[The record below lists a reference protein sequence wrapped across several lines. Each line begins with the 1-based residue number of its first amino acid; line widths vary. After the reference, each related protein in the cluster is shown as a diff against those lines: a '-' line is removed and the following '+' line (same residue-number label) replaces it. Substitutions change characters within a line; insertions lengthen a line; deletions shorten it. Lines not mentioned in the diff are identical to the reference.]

1 MDTAPARSP
10 ATLPTRRQ
18 VNRVMA
24 IYVCYQFLSNFG
36 LGVFTLLFNLYL
48 RKLGLREDFIGLFNA
63 LSTLT
68 WAAGALIV
76 GPLSRRVGARA
87 ILISGV
93 YFFTVVGAL
102 QVVMTAPVALL
113 GIAFALGFANAAMM
127 VPSTPYIFT
136 LIPPERRTQAQA
148 FVFSAIALSTAAGAF
163 MGGTLPGWLGGD
175 TLRNFRI
182 TMAISIALTLFS
194 IVPLAI
200 LRTAREQPDAPNRGA
215 PTPFSHVERKQCRQD
230 NLAFALVG
238 GFMAIG
244 TGMLIPFYNVYLT
257 SLGASPEA
265 VGTLFSVSALIG
277 GIISLGAPLIARRLP
292 PLPAVAALRSIS
304 VPMALVIGMGFSGL
318 PFASALYAI
327 RTIGTSLSWP
337 IESSTIGNVIDPR
350 NRVSL
355 FGMRSAAW
363 NGGLAFSSWAGGALI
378 VHFGY
383 RPVHLL
389 YVLAYAAAMALFL
402 LYWPR
407 RVRRAHEERAARAES
422 SALQPV

>member
-1 MDTAPARSP
+1 MEPTRSI
-10 ATLPTRRQ
+10 ALPTRRQ
-18 VNRVMA
+18 INRVMA

-36 LGVFTLLFNLYL
+36 LGVFTLLFNIYL

-68 WAAGALIV
+68 WAVGALIV

-87 ILISGV
+87 ILIGGV
-93 YFFTVVGAL
+93 YLFAVVGAL
-102 QVVMTAPVALL
+102 QVITTAPLTLL

-127 VPSTPYIFT
+127 VPSTPYVFT

-163 MGGTLPGWLGGD
+163 MGGVLPGLLGGD
-175 TLRNFRI
+175 TLRNFRV
-182 TMAISIALTLFS
+182 TMGISIALTSCSL
-194 IVPLAI
+194 IPLYS
-200 LRTAREQPDAPNRGA
+200 LRSAREQPDAPNRGA
-215 PTPFSHVERKQCRQD
+215 GTRLSLVDRRQCRRD
-230 NLAFALVG
+230 NAAFALVG
-238 GFMAIG
+238 GFMALG
-244 TGMLIPFYNVYLT
+244 TGLLIPFYNVYLS

-265 VGTLFSVSALIG
+265 VGTLFSVSSLIG
-277 GIISLGAPLIARRLP
+277 GVASLGAPLIARRLP
-292 PLPAVAALRSIS
+292 PLPAVAVLRSVS
-304 VPMALVIGMGFSGL
+304 VPMALVVGLGFSGL

-363 NGGLAFSSWAGGALI
+363 NGGLAFSSWAGGAII

-389 YVLAYAAAMALFL
+389 YVLAYGAAMALFL
-402 LYWPR
+402 VYWPR
-407 RVRRAHEERAARAES
+407 RVRQAHAERQRLAES
-422 SALQPV
+422 GSLRPA

>member
-1 MDTAPARSP
+1 MVAARPAGGIS
-10 ATLPTRRQ
+10 ARRQ
-18 VNRVMA
+18 VNRVMG
-24 IYVCYQFLSNFG
+24 IYGCYQFLSNFG

-63 LSTLT
+63 FSTLS
-68 WAAGALIV
+68 WAVGALVV
-76 GPLSRRVGARA
+76 GPLSRRTGARA
-87 ILISGV
+87 ILMSGV
-93 YFFTVVGAL
+93 FLFAGVAML
-102 QVVMTAPVALL
+102 QVVVTTPFALL
-113 GIAFALGFANAAMM
+113 GIAFCLGLSSAAMT
-127 VPSTPYIFT
+127 VPSTPYVFT

-148 FVFSAIALSTAAGAF
+148 LVFSAIALSTAAGAF
-163 MGGTLPGWLGGD
+163 MGGVLPGLLGGD
-175 TLRNFRI
+175 TVRNFRI
-182 TMAISIALTLFS
+182 TMAISVALTLCAAA
-194 IVPLAI
+194 PLSI
-200 LRTAREQPDAPNRGA
+200 LRGAGEQSDAPNRGA
-215 PTPFSHVERKQCRQD
+215 LTPFTRVEKKQCRRD

-257 SLGASPEA
+257 SLGASPGA
-265 VGTLFSVSALIG
+265 VGTLFSVSSLVGAV
-277 GIISLGAPLIARRLP
+277 ISLGAPLIARRLP

-304 VPMALVIGMGFSGL
+304 VPLALVIGFGFSGL
-318 PFASALYAI
+318 PFAGALYAI

-363 NGGLAFSSWAGGALI
+363 NGGLAFSSWVGGALI

-383 RPVHLL
+383 GPVHLL

-402 LYWPR
+402 IYWPS
-407 RVRRAHEERAARAES
+407 RVRRAQDERQAHAEV
-422 SALQPV
+422 ATLQPT

>member
-1 MDTAPARSP
+1 MEPTRS
-10 ATLPTRRQ
+10 AALPTRRH
-18 VNRVMA
+18 VNRVMM

-68 WAAGALIV
+68 WAAGALVV
-76 GPLSRRVGARA
+76 GPLSRRIGARA
-87 ILISGV
+87 ILIGGV
-93 YFFTVVGAL
+93 YLFTVVGAL
-102 QVVMTAPVALL
+102 QVVTTAPFALL

-127 VPSTPYIFT
+127 VPSTPYVFT

-163 MGGTLPGWLGGD
+163 MGGELPALLGGD

-182 TMAISIALTLFS
+182 TMAVSIALTLCS
-194 IVPLAI
+194 VVPLAI

-215 PTPFSHVERKQCRQD
+215 RTPFSHVERKQSRRD
-230 NLAFALVG
+230 NTAFALVG
-238 GFMAIG
+238 GFMALG
-244 TGMLIPFYNVYLT
+244 TGMLIPFYNVYLS
-257 SLGASPEA
+257 SLGASPGA
-265 VGTLFSVSALIG
+265 VGTLFSVSSLIG
-277 GIISLGAPLIARRLP
+277 GVASLGAPLIARRLP
-292 PLPAVAALRSIS
+292 PRPAVAVLRSIS
-304 VPMALVIGMGFSGL
+304 VPMALVVGLGFSGL

-363 NGGLAFSSWAGGALI
+363 NGGLAFSSWVGGAII

-389 YVLAYAAAMALFL
+389 YVLAYVAAMAVFL
-402 LYWPR
+402 IYWPR
-407 RVRRAHEERAARAES
+407 RVRQAHEERQALAES
-422 SALQPV
+422 GAVQPA

>member
-1 MDTAPARSP
+1 MV
-10 ATLPTRRQ
+10 ATRTVAPTRRQ
-18 VNRVMA
+18 VNRVMG

-76 GPLSRRVGARA
+76 GPLSRRIGARA
-87 ILISGV
+87 ILMSGV
-93 YFFTVVGAL
+93 YLFTIVGAL
-102 QVVMTAPVALL
+102 QVMTTAPLALL
-113 GIAFALGFANAAMM
+113 GVAFALGFANAAMM
-127 VPSTPYIFT
+127 VPSTPYVFT

-163 MGGTLPGWLGGD
+163 MGGALPALLGGD
-175 TLRNFRI
+175 SIRNFRI
-182 TMAISIALTLFS
+182 TMAVSIALTLCS
-194 IVPLAI
+194 IVPLTI

-215 PTPFSHVERKQCRQD
+215 RTPFSHVERKQCRRD
-230 NLAFALVG
+230 NTAFALVG
-238 GFMAIG
+238 GFMALG
-244 TGMLIPFYNVYLT
+244 TGMLIPFYNVYLS
-257 SLGASPEA
+257 SLGASPGA
-265 VGTLFSVSALIG
+265 VGTLFSISSLVG
-277 GIISLGAPLIARRLP
+277 GVASLSAPLIARRLP
-292 PLPAVAALRSIS
+292 PLPAVAVLRSIS
-304 VPMALVIGMGFSGL
+304 VPMALVIGLGFSGL
-318 PFASALYAI
+318 PFAGALYAV

-363 NGGLAFSSWAGGALI
+363 NGGLAFSSWVGGVII

-389 YVLAYAAAMALFL
+389 YVLAYAAAMTIFL
-402 LYWPR
+402 IYWPR
-407 RVRRAHEERAARAES
+407 RVRRAHEEQQARAES
-422 SALQPV
+422 SALRPA

>member
-1 MDTAPARSP
+1 
-10 ATLPTRRQ
+10 
-18 VNRVMA
+18 MA

-68 WAAGALIV
+68 WAAGALVV
-76 GPLSRRVGARA
+76 GPLSRRIGARA
-87 ILISGV
+87 ILIGGV
-93 YFFTVVGAL
+93 YLFAIVGAL
-102 QVVMTAPVALL
+102 QVITTVPFALL

-127 VPSTPYIFT
+127 VPSTPYVFT

-163 MGGTLPGWLGGD
+163 MGGELPALLGGD

-182 TMAISIALTLFS
+182 TMAASIVVTFGS

-215 PTPFSHVERKQCRQD
+215 RTPFSHVERKQCRRD
-230 NLAFALVG
+230 NAAFALVG
-238 GFMAIG
+238 GFMALG
-244 TGMLIPFYNVYLT
+244 TGMLIPFYNVYLS
-257 SLGASPEA
+257 SLGASPGA
-265 VGTLFSVSALIG
+265 VGALFSVSSLVG
-277 GIISLGAPLIARRLP
+277 GVASLGAPLIARRLP
-292 PLPAVAALRSIS
+292 PLPAVAVLRSIS
-304 VPMALVIGMGFSGL
+304 VPMALVVGLGFSGL

-350 NRVSL
+350 NRMSL

-363 NGGLAFSSWAGGALI
+363 NGGLAFSSWAGGAII

-389 YVLAYAAAMALFL
+389 YVLAYGAAMAVFL
-402 LYWPR
+402 IYWPR
-407 RVRRAHEERAARAES
+407 RVRQAHAEQQARAES
-422 SALQPV
+422 GALQPA

>member
-1 MDTAPARSP
+1 
-10 ATLPTRRQ
+10 
-18 VNRVMA
+18 MA

-68 WAAGALIV
+68 WAAGALVV
-76 GPLSRRVGARA
+76 GPLSRRIGARA
-87 ILISGV
+87 ILIGGV
-93 YFFTVVGAL
+93 YLFTIVGAL
-102 QVVMTAPVALL
+102 QVITTAPFALL

-127 VPSTPYIFT
+127 VPSTPYVFT

-163 MGGTLPGWLGGD
+163 MGGALPALLGGD

-182 TMAISIALTLFS
+182 TMAVSIVLTLCS
-194 IVPLAI
+194 VVPLAI

-215 PTPFSHVERKQCRQD
+215 RTPFSHVERKQSRRD
-230 NLAFALVG
+230 NTAFALVG
-238 GFMAIG
+238 GFMALG
-244 TGMLIPFYNVYLT
+244 TGMLIPFYNVYLS
-257 SLGASPEA
+257 SLGASPGA
-265 VGTLFSVSALIG
+265 VGTLFSVSSLIG
-277 GIISLGAPLIARRLP
+277 GIASLGAPLIARRLP
-292 PLPAVAALRSIS
+292 PLPAVAVLRSIS
-304 VPMALVIGMGFSGL
+304 VPMALVVGLGFSGL

-363 NGGLAFSSWAGGALI
+363 NGGLAFSSWVGGAII

-383 RPVHLL
+383 RPVHIL
-389 YVLAYAAAMALFL
+389 YVLAYIAAMAVFL
-402 LYWPR
+402 IYWPR
-407 RVRRAHEERAARAES
+407 RVRQAHEEREARAES
-422 SALQPV
+422 SALQPA

>member
-1 MDTAPARSP
+1 
-10 ATLPTRRQ
+10 
-18 VNRVMA
+18 MA

-48 RKLGLREDFIGLFNA
+48 RKLGLREDFIGLFSA

-76 GPLSRRVGARA
+76 GPLSRRIGARA
-87 ILISGV
+87 ILIGGV
-93 YFFTVVGAL
+93 YLFTAVAAL
-102 QVVMTAPVALL
+102 QVVTTVPFALL
-113 GIAFALGFANAAMM
+113 GIAFLLGFANAAMM
-127 VPSTPYIFT
+127 VPSTPYVFT

-163 MGGTLPGWLGGD
+163 MGGVLPGLLGGD

-182 TMAISIALTLFS
+182 TMGISVALTLCS
-194 IVPLAI
+194 VVPLTI

-215 PTPFSHVERKQCRQD
+215 RTPLTAGERLQCRRD
-230 NLAFALVG
+230 NAAFALVG
-238 GFMAIG
+238 GFMALG
-244 TGMLIPFYNVYLT
+244 TGMLIPFYNVYLS
-257 SLGASPEA
+257 SLGASPGA
-265 VGTLFSVSALIG
+265 VGALFSVASLVG
-277 GIISLGAPLIARRLP
+277 GVVSLGAPLIARRLP
-292 PLPAVAALRSIS
+292 PLLAVAVLRSIS
-304 VPMALVIGMGFSGL
+304 VPMALVVGLGFSSL

-363 NGGLAFSSWAGGALI
+363 NAGLAFSSWVGGAII

-389 YVLAYAAAMALFL
+389 YVLAYAAAMAVFL

-407 RVRRAHEERAARAES
+407 RVRRAHEEQAALAENG
-422 SALQPV
+422 ALQPVSP